1 MFWADSVAEEIIK
14 SGKYKPYWVDDMKTP
29 SGRVH
34 VGALRGLVV
43 HDLVYKTLKDKG
55 VKATYSYVFEDHDPM
70 DDIPSYL
77 PREKYEQYLGMPL
90 FKIPSPVEGFEN
102 YARFYASEFEET
114 FRAIGCE
121 PQIIWTKDLYTSGK
135 MNGVIKEVLDKAKEV
150 RKIYQE
156 MYKKELPDNWYPYQL
171 YCPTCGKVSTT
182 NITDWDGKE
191 VSFECVV
198 DKVRFTKGC
207 GAKGKASPFSSVK
220 EMVGKLPWK
229 VEWACKWK
237 VIGITVEGA
246 GKDHMSS
253 GGSHDLA
260 KLICERVI
268 NYPTPFPIA
277 YEWLLIGGKKMSSS
291 RGVGVSAYEMLEI
304 LPPELI
310 RFLMVRI
317 KVNTQINFDPSE
329 KDTIPNLFDEYQK
342 AYLEYQ
348 ENPKSDLGRIF
359 ELSQV
364 GEKIQKPPSV
374 RFSVLAQWVQ
384 MPNMEEEIKKEGL
397 ENWVKHARNWIEKY
411 APESEK
417 FIIQKELPKSAKH
430 LSEKQKELLKK
441 IAEELSNKLSG
452 EDFQTTIYNIGKELG
467 LGGKQTF
474 EAIYLSLLGID
485 HGPKAAW
492 LILSLDKEFVKKRFT
507 DVAS

>member
-1 MFWADSVAEEIIK
+1 MFWADGVAEEIIK

-43 HDLVYKTLKDKG
+43 HDLVYKALKDKG

-114 FRAIGCE
+114 FRAIGCK

-171 YCPTCGKVSTT
+171 YCPKCGKVSTT

-198 DKVRFTKGC
+198 DKVKFTKGC
-207 GAKGKASPFSSVK
+207 GAKGKASPFSSIK

-229 VEWACKWK
+229 IEWACKWK
-237 VIGITVEGA
+237 VIGVTVEGA

-268 NYPTPFPIA
+268 NYPTPYPIA
-277 YEWLLIGGKKMSSS
+277 YEWLLIGGRKMSSS
-291 RGVGVSAYEMLEI
+291 RGVGLSAFEMLEI
-304 LPPELI
+304 LPLELI

-342 AYLEYQ
+342 SYLEYQ

-359 ELSQV
+359 ELSQI
-364 GEKIQKPPSV
+364 GEIKKPPTI
-374 RFSVLAQWVQ
+374 RFQVLAQWVQ

-397 ENWVKHARNWIEKY
+397 GNWAKYAKVWIEKY
-411 APESEK
+411 APEDQK
-417 FIIQKELPKSAKH
+417 FTVQKELPKSAKN

-441 IAEELSNKLSG
+441 VAEELNNKLNG
-452 EDFQTTIYNIGKELG
+452 EDFQTTIYNIGKEIG
-467 LGGKQTF
+467 LDGKQTF

-492 LILSLDKEFVKKRFT
+492 LILSLDKEFVKKRFI
-507 DVAS
+507 DAAS